1 MPDAPST
8 PLEVVEAFLAAFESL
23 DMTAALALV
32 ADDCEYTNI
41 PLGTVYGHSGIIEVL
56 GPFSEPIQRNEFI
69 VHRKAEN
76 GPVVF
81 IERLDR
87 HLLKNGEWRELAV
100 NGAFE
105 VHDGRITVWRDYF
118 DGPSAALI
126 HAEG

>member
-41 PLGTVYGHSGIIEVL
+41 PLGTVYGPSGIIEVL
-56 GPFSEPIQRNEFI
+56 GPFSEPIERNEFI

-87 HLLKNGEWRELAV
+87 HLLKNGQWRELAV
-100 NGAFE
+100 TGAFE

-118 DGPSAALI
+118 DGPAAALI